1 MQSIQSLIT
10 WFCADF
16 YFAPIQTLARKCE
29 FDGQLLAGELI
40 IEIERVS
47 HD

>member
-16 YFAPIQTLARKCE
+16 YFAPIQFSPENANSTASY
-29 FDGQLLAGELI
+29 EL
-40 IEIERVS
+40 VS
-47 HD
+47 